1 VGFGHDRGGKYS
13 WRRRAV
19 PKLIRKKGD
28 AGCQEPEARDRK
40 RNSRQE
46 LEEINRNEKTEREKD
61 GTMVTALERKGVSG
75 PAILELVWIRVRNSR
90 DMYNMYNLYS
100 LYLLF
105 LQYCTIY
112 CFN

>member
-1 VGFGHDRGGKYS
+1 
-13 WRRRAV
+13 
-19 PKLIRKKGD
+19 
-28 AGCQEPEARDRK
+28 
-40 RNSRQE
+40 
-46 LEEINRNEKTEREKD
+46 
-61 GTMVTALERKGVSG
+61 MVTALERKGVSG